1 MLRTITLAAC
11 LTLGSGSA
19 LAQTVDPTAPPT
31 VSAPADSIPVI
42 VTSQVMGKTRELNVL
57 LPQGYETSAQTYP
70 VIYLLDGG
78 ASQDWPSYSARIRA
92 AMQAGQ
98 VQSAILVGIATEDR
112 QNELTERSTDRRIV
126 RQWPNHG
133 QSERFRRYIETEV
146 KPLIESRY
154 RVNGDDAIIGESA
167 AALFIVEAF
176 LRQPTLFDRYLA
188 VSPSLWWDRESLS
201 KNAAP
206 LLGSHPEGDRQLLL
220 TIGDEGGQMQSG
232 MDRLV
237 QALRNNPPKG
247 LVWEYEPRHSETHS
261 TVFAASAIDFLSRA
275 YPVQEPV
282 SQ

>member
-1 MLRTITLAAC
+1 MLRTITIAAC
-11 LTLGSGSA
+11 LALGSVSA
-19 LAQTVDPTAPPT
+19 LAQTVDQTAPPA
-31 VSAPADSIPVI
+31 VSAPTDSIPVTI
-42 VTSQVMGKTRELNVL
+42 TSQVMGKTRELNVL
-57 LPQGYETSAQTYP
+57 LPQGYEASAQAYP

-78 ASQDWPSYSARIRA
+78 AAQDWPTYSARIRA
-92 AMQAGQ
+92 AMQASQ
-98 VQSAILVGIATEDR
+98 MQPAILVGIATEDR
-112 QNELTERSTDRRIV
+112 QNELTERSSDRRII

-133 QSERFRRYIETEV
+133 QSDRFRRYIETEV
-146 KPLIESRY
+146 KPAIESRY
-154 RVNGDDAIIGESA
+154 RTNGDDAVIGESA

-176 LRQPTLFDRYLA
+176 LRQPTLFDHYLA

-201 KNAAP
+201 KNAAS
-206 LLGSHPEGDRQLLL
+206 LLNSHPQGYRQLLL

-237 QALRNNPPKG
+237 QALRNNAPKG
-247 LVWEYEPRHSETHS
+247 LVWQYEPRHSETHS

>member
-1 MLRTITLAAC
+1 MLRILALAAC
-11 LTLGSGSA
+11 LVIAPASA
-19 LAQTVDPTAPPT
+19 LAQTVEPATPSPAPT
-31 VSAPADSIPVI
+31 SA
-42 VTSQVMGKTRELNVL
+42 VTINITLASDVMDKVREVNVL
-57 LPQGYETSAQTYP
+57 LPRGYETGSQRYP

-78 ASQDWPSYSARIRA
+78 VSQDWPNYSARIRE
-92 AMQAGQ
+92 AMDSGT
-98 VQSAILVGIATEDR
+98 VRPAILVGIATEDR
-112 QNELTERSTDRRIV
+112 QNELTARSTDRRII

-133 QSERFRRYIETEV
+133 QSERFRRYIEAEV
-146 KPLIESRY
+146 KPAIESRY
-154 RVNGDDAIIGESA
+154 RTNGDDAVIGESA

-201 KNAAP
+201 KNAAA
-206 LLGSHPEGDRQLLL
+206 LLAAHPEGDRQLLL

-282 SQ
+282 LP

>member
-1 MLRTITLAAC
+1 MFRSITFAAWLAA
-11 LTLGSGSA
+11 LGA
-19 LAQTVDPTAPPT
+19 TMPANFAMAETPAAITI
-31 VSAPADSIPVI
+31 PADSIALSVP
-42 VTSQVMGKTRELNVL
+42 SAVMGKSRELNVL
-57 LPQGYETSAQTYP
+57 LPTGYEASTQTYP

-78 ASQDWPSYSARIRA
+78 AAQDWPTYSNRIRE

-98 VQSAILVGIATEDR
+98 IAPAILVGIATEDR

-133 QSERFRRYIETEV
+133 QSERFRRYITTEV

-154 RVNGDDAIIGESA
+154 RTSGDDAVIGESA

-176 LRQPTLFDRYLA
+176 LREPDLFDRYLA

-201 KNAAP
+201 KNAAA
-206 LLGSHPEGDRQLLL
+206 LLAAHPAGERQLLL
-220 TIGDEGGQMQSG
+220 TIGNEGGQMQSG

-237 QALRNNPPKG
+237 TALRNSPPQG
-247 LVWEYEPRHSETHS
+247 LVWDYEPRHSETHS

-275 YPVQEPV
+275 YPAPEPV
-282 SQ
+282 TP

>member
-1 MLRTITLAAC
+1 MFRIITFATFVALATAMPV
-11 LTLGSGSA
+11 SSA
-19 LAQTVDPTAPPT
+19 LAETPAAAAAPVDSMAVTVP
-31 VSAPADSIPVI
+31 SEI
-42 VTSQVMGKTRELNVL
+42 MGKTREVNIL
-57 LPQGYETSAQTYP
+57 LPQGYTSSTERYP

-78 ASQDWPSYSARIRA
+78 VSQDWPTYSTSIRE
-92 AMQAGQ
+92 AMATGK
-98 VQSAILVGIATEDR
+98 VRPAILVGIATEDR
-112 QNELTERSTDRRIV
+112 QNELTERSTDRRII

-133 QSERFRRYIETEV
+133 QSERFRRYITTEV
-146 KPLIESRY
+146 KPLVESQY
-154 RVNGDDAIIGESA
+154 RTNGDDTVIGESA

-201 KNAAP
+201 KNAAS
-206 LLGSHPEGDRQLLL
+206 LLAAHPEGERQLLL

-237 QALRNNPPKG
+237 LALRNNPPKG

-275 YPVQEPV
+275 YPVTEPV
-282 SQ
+282 TP